1 MRNRFMKR
9 TILLMI
15 AFVVFG
21 CANHREARRKSVQLY
36 PGLAQREVVNLFGM
50 PSKAEGNPDEG
61 SPSGD
66 YAEHREGSGSLSHF
80 QHRTEDELV
89 WEYENIDLKIAF
101 RHAQAGWVVKT
112 WSID

>member
-1 MRNRFMKR
+1 
-9 TILLMI
+9 MI

-61 SPSGD
+61 KRPGQLIDARSKKQTFLRTLS
-66 YAEHREGSGSLSHF
+66 AEGMSDADGKG
-80 QHRTEDELV
+80 TD
-89 WEYENIDLKIAF
+89 
-101 RHAQAGWVVKT
+101 
-112 WSID
+112 